1 VAKMSPVYMTHPLRG
16 ITVTVRIV
24 ITRRFKV
31 RLWLTRKLIWL
42 AVWVSGGTLDLIEE
56 GND

>member
-1 VAKMSPVYMTHPLRG
+1 MAKMATTYVTHPLRHA
-16 ITVTVRIV
+16 TVEVRIV

-42 AVWVSGGTLDLIEE
+42 AIWVSGGTLDLTE
-56 GND
+56 DYDD